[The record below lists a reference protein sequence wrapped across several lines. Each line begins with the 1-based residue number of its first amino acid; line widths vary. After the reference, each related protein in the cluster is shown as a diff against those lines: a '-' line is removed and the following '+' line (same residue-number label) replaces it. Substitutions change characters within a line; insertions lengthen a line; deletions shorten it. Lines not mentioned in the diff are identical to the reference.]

1 MAAAEPLRVLVSG
14 ASGFIG
20 TELRRQLAEHGHTV
34 LRLVRREPV
43 TPDEFEWDPSSRMI
57 DATVLDRVDA
67 VINLSGA
74 SLARFPWTRSYRRQ
88 ILNSRVD
95 ATATLAE
102 AILLSATP
110 PKAFISGSAVG
121 YYGDRPGI
129 PVDESSPKG
138 EGFLADVVDAWEQA
152 AHLADSAT
160 RVVTARTGL
169 VVGPGGAFAPLSL
182 VTKLGIGS
190 RLGPGTQDWPWIS
203 LHDEAAAIVHLL
215 TSTLHGP
222 VNLTGPT
229 PATSDAITKRLAVA
243 MGRPRIWTIP
253 TPIISVALGTAGREL
268 LLPSQ
273 RVLPVK
279 LQDDGFAFRDET
291 VGSAISAAW
300 PARA

>member
-190 RLGPGTQDWPWIS
+190 RLGPGAQDWPWIS
-203 LHDEAAAIVHLL
+203 LHDEAAALVHLL
-215 TSTLHGP
+215 TSELSGP
-222 VNLTGPT
+222 VNLAGPL
-229 PATSDAITKRLAVA
+229 PATSEQVTRAMARALHRWHPFVVPTIAITA
-243 MGRPRIWTIP
+243 
-253 TPIISVALGTAGREL
+253 ALGEAGHSL
-268 LLPSQ
+268 LLSSNKQIPSA
-273 RVLPVK
+273 L
-279 LQDDGFAFRDET
+279 LDDGFEFAH
-291 VGSAISAAW
+291 GSIDAAIAATW
-300 PARA
+300 N